1 MHASE
6 CVNCVCEGDERAR
19 AQKRSKIVD
28 LTCLQIGARRHCM
41 HRGEEGGWRG
51 EEGHSECQ
59 TSLAQSLVDQTEQDL

>member
-1 MHASE
+1 MCACE
-6 CVNCVCEGDERAR
+6 GVCVCVRDERVR

-59 TSLAQSLVDQTEQDL
+59 TSLAQSLVD